1 MAKFLG
7 VDTGGTFTDFIL
19 FDDESKSIR
28 IHKVLSTP
36 QAPEQAILQ
45 GIADLEINTNKL
57 TMVHGS
63 TVATNAVLE
72 GKGVRT
78 AYITNK
84 GLADVLSI
92 GRQAREELY
101 NLMPIKKPPL
111 IPPELCVEVN
121 SRLSAQGEHLQQ
133 LSQQDLFVL
142 ITQLQALAPEAVA
155 INLLFSFFENSEEL
169 KIEQAIVDHFGVEAV
184 FISRSSDVLP
194 EYKEYERGMTTTLNA
209 KVGPL
214 MQGYLSRLA
223 QGLEDK
229 LYSQENQHENQSL
242 ALSIMQSSGGTT
254 SAEQAGTYPVNLL
267 LSGPAGGLKGAQT
280 LAGASGIKQL
290 LSFDMGGTSTDVSI
304 IDKEIG
310 FTIGARIGGYPVAV
324 PMVDMHT
331 IGAGG
336 GSIAQIDAGGLLLVG
351 PESAGA
357 DPGPACYGKGG
368 KRPTVTDANV
378 VLGRLLPQFFL
389 GGKMQLDKDAA
400 FAAVK
405 TLVDA
410 LRPDSLRPD
419 SLQHDVLSPEKKCM
433 SVEQAAQGIIDVVN
447 DHMVRA
453 LRVMS
458 VERGED
464 PKDFTLVSFGG
475 AGGLHVCALAE
486 ELEMT
491 KALVPVNA
499 GILSA
504 LGMLAAE
511 ASRERS
517 RTINKCLKDCDEDGI
532 EQIFEELLNHAIE
545 ELVPNATTAKRETG
559 IARNEAISHRQNG
572 SKERLPRSARQLLLR
587 CPNNLR
593 PCRDRNDDI
602 KTTLTIDVRYQGQ
615 SNALNLPWTDLQN
628 IEKAFHQKHKDS
640 YGHYLDIDIELV
652 NVRVRVH
659 EQRQSFAVP
668 EWQPTQTLSKK
679 ITTMPG
685 IEEPVAVINRAG
697 LSVGQKICG
706 PALITETSSTSWL
719 AKGWCAE
726 VDGVGNLLFS
736 FA

>member
-7 VDTGGTFTDFIL
+7 VDTGGTFTDFIF
-19 FDDESKSIR
+19 FDDESKAIR

-36 QAPEQAILQ
+36 KSPEKAILQ
-45 GIADLEINTNKL
+45 GIADLGINTDKL
-57 TMVHGS
+57 TMIHGS
-63 TVATNAVLE
+63 TVATNAILE
-72 GKGVRT
+72 KKGVRT

-84 GLADVLSI
+84 GFADVLTI

-101 NLMPIKKPPL
+101 NLTPIKKPPL
-111 IPPELCVEVN
+111 IERELCLEVN
-121 SRLSAQGEHLQQ
+121 TRLSAQREHLKQ
-133 LSQQDLFVL
+133 LTEQDLVEL
-142 ITQLQALAPEAVA
+142 NKQLEALAPEAVA
-155 INLLFSFFENSEEL
+155 INLLFSFFDDSEEL
-169 KIEQAIVDHFGVEAV
+169 KIEQSIIEHFGADKL

-194 EYKEYERGMTTTLNA
+194 EYKEFERGMTTALNA

-214 MQGYLSRLA
+214 MQGYLKRLEEKL
-223 QGLEDK
+223 QGC
-229 LYSQENQHENQSL
+229 

-254 SAEQAGTYPVNLL
+254 SAEHAGRYPVNLL

-280 LAGASGIKQL
+280 VAGASGEDQI

-310 FTIGARIGGYPVAV
+310 FTTGAKIGGYPVAV

-336 GSIAQIDAGGLLLVG
+336 GSIAQVDAGGLLLVG

-368 KRPTVTDANV
+368 NHPTVTDANV
-378 VLGRLLPQFFL
+378 VLGRLLPQSFL
-389 GGKMQLDKDAA
+389 GGNMQLDKDAA
-400 FAAVK
+400 FIAVQ
-405 TLVDA
+405 TIADA
-410 LRPDSLRPD
+410 LLIDPGSSEAPA
-419 SLQHDVLSPEKKCM
+419 SVV

-499 GILSA
+499 GVLSA
-504 LGMLAAE
+504 LGMLAAD

-517 RTINKCLKDCDEDGI
+517 RTINKCVKDCDVESI
-532 EQIFEELLNHAIE
+532 EKIFEELVTQAKE
-545 ELVPNATTAKRETG
+545 ELNPE
-559 IARNEAISHRQNG
+559 G
-572 SKERLPRSARQLLLR
+572 SPSFRRIPKSTPIVTR
-587 CPNNLR
+587 
-593 PCRDRNDDI
+593 
-602 KTTLTIDVRYQGQ
+602 LTIDVRYQGQ
-615 SNALNLPWTDLQN
+615 SNALNLSWCGLQN
-628 IEKAFHQKHKDS
+628 IEHAFHQKHEDS
-640 YGHYLDIDIELV
+640 YGHRLDINVELV
-652 NVRVRVH
+652 NVRVRVV
-659 EQRQSFAVP
+659 EQRQAFELPKWCAV
-668 EWQPTQTLSKK
+668 EGYKQVF
-679 ITTMPG
+679 TTMAG
-685 IEEPVAVINRAG
+685 IDEDVAVVERTG
-697 LSVGQKICG
+697 LKIGQQIEG
-706 PALITETSSTSWL
+706 PALIVETSSTTWL
-719 AKGWCAE
+719 AEGWGAE
-726 VDGVGNLLFS
+726 ADEIGNLRL
-736 FA
+736 AKE

>member
-19 FDDESKSIR
+19 FDDESRSVR

-36 QAPEQAILQ
+36 DSPERAILQ
-45 GIADLEINTNKL
+45 GIDDLARLDATLETADLTV
-57 TMVHGS
+57 VHGS

-101 NLMPIKKPPL
+101 NLTPLKKPPL
-111 IPPELCVEVN
+111 IERDLCVEVD
-121 SRLSAQGEHLQQ
+121 SRLGAQGEHLRQ
-133 LSQQDLFVL
+133 LDEQDLSAL
-142 ITQLQALAPEAVA
+142 IEQLTALAPEAVA
-155 INLLFSFFENSEEL
+155 INLLFSFFDDSEEL
-169 KIEQAIVDHFGVEAV
+169 KIERAIAGMAGREI

-194 EYKEYERGMTTTLNA
+194 EYKEFERGMTTALNA

-214 MQGYLSRLA
+214 MQGYLQRLENA
-223 QGLEDK
+223 LAGQGER
-229 LYSQENQHENQSL
+229 NV

-254 SAEQAGTYPVNLL
+254 SAVQAGRYPVNLL
-267 LSGPAGGLKGAQT
+267 LSGPAGGLKGAQYV
-280 LAGASGIKQL
+280 AGASNEEHL

-304 IDKEIG
+304 IDRDIG
-310 FTIGARIGGYPVAV
+310 FTSGAKIGGYPVAV

-336 GSIAQIDAGGLLLVG
+336 GSIAQVDAGGLLLVG

-357 DPGPACYGKGG
+357 APGPACYGKAGIQ
-368 KRPTVTDANV
+368 PTVTDANV
-378 VLGRLLPQFFL
+378 VLGRLLPQSFL
-389 GGKMQLDKDAA
+389 GGNMQLDKDAA

-405 TLVDA
+405 TIAEPLGLTV
-410 LRPDSLRPD
+410 
-419 SLQHDVLSPEKKCM
+419 EK
-433 SVEQAAQGIIDVVN
+433 AAQGIIDVVN

-464 PKDFTLVSFGG
+464 PKEFTLVSFGG

-486 ELEMT
+486 ELEMS

-499 GILSA
+499 GVLSA

-517 RTINKCLKDCDEDGI
+517 RTINKLLQDCDTESVDKL
-532 EQIFEELLNHAIE
+532 FEELVDHAVA
-545 ELVPNATTAKRETG
+545 ELAPNVDTVIASEARQSQEAT
-559 IARNEAISHRQNG
+559 
-572 SKERLPRSARQLLLR
+572 RLPEGDCFVHRNDSSHG
-587 CPNNLR
+587 
-593 PCRDRNDDI
+593 RNDDI
-602 KTTLTIDVRYQGQ
+602 IIKLSVDVRYQGQ
-615 SNALNLPWTDLQN
+615 SNALNLPWQGLQA
-628 IEKAFHQKHKDS
+628 IEAAFHQKHKDS
-640 YGHYLDIDIELV
+640 YGHDLDIDIELV
-652 NVRVRVH
+652 NVRVRAI
-659 EQRQSFAVP
+659 EQRQSFVLP
-668 EWQPTQTLSKK
+668 KWQATEKLNEQF
-679 ITTMPG
+679 TTMPG
-685 IEEPVAVINRAG
+685 VEGQVPVINRAG
-697 LSVGQKICG
+697 LKVGQQIQG
-706 PALITETSSTSWL
+706 PALIVETSSTTWL
-719 AKGWCAE
+719 DEGWDAE
-726 VDGVGNLLFS
+726 VDKVGNLKLVRS
-736 FA
+736 

>member
-19 FDDESKSIR
+19 FDDQSKSIR

-36 QAPEQAILQ
+36 QAPEKAILQ
-45 GIADLEINTNKL
+45 GIAELGVSTGGLNV
-57 TMVHGS
+57 VHGS

-78 AYITNK
+78 TYVSNE
-84 GLADVLSI
+84 GMADVLSI

-101 NLMPIKKPPL
+101 NLTPLKKPPL
-111 IPPELCVEVN
+111 IAPELCVEVAT
-121 SRLSAQGEHLQQ
+121 RLSAQGEHLQQ
-133 LSQQDLFVL
+133 LTPQVL
-142 ITQLQALAPEAVA
+142 SGMIAQLQTLSPEAVA
-155 INLLFSFFENSEEL
+155 INLLFSFFDDSEEL
-169 KIEQAIVDHFGVEAV
+169 KIEQAIIEYFGEDGV

-194 EYKEYERGMTTTLNA
+194 EYKEFERGMTTTLNA

-214 MQGYLSRLA
+214 MQGYLQRLA
-223 QGLEDK
+223 QALAEQGK
-229 LYSQENQHENQSL
+229 QSG

-254 SAEQAGTYPVNLL
+254 SAEQAGRYPVNLL

-280 LAGASGIKQL
+280 VAAASGITQL

-310 FTIGARIGGYPVAV
+310 FTTGAKIGGYPVAV

-357 DPGPACYGKGG
+357 NPGPACYGKGG

-378 VLGRLLPQFFL
+378 VLGRLLPKSFL
-389 GGKMQLDKDAA
+389 GGNMQLDKVAA
-400 FAAVK
+400 IAAVNSVAEP
-405 TLVDA
+405 LG
-410 LRPDSLRPD
+410 L
-419 SLQHDVLSPEKKCM
+419 
-433 SVEQAAQGIIDVVN
+433 SVEQAAEGIIAVVN

-486 ELEMT
+486 ELEMS

-499 GILSA
+499 GVLSA
-504 LGMLAAE
+504 LGMLAAD

-517 RTINKCLKDCDEDGI
+517 RTINKRLKDCDADNI
-532 EQIFEELLNHAIE
+532 EQSFS
-545 ELVPNATTAKRETG
+545 ELVAHARSELISNAERSSE
-559 IARNEAISHRQNG
+559 ARIQISQ
-572 SKERLPRSARQLLLR
+572 
-587 CPNNLR
+587 
-593 PCRDRNDDI
+593 
-602 KTTLTIDVRYQGQ
+602 TIDVRYQGQ
-615 SNALNLPWTDLQN
+615 SNTLNIPWQNLQN
-628 IEKAFHQKHKDS
+628 IEQAFHQKHKGS
-640 YGHYLDIDIELV
+640 YGHDLDVDIELV
-652 NVRVRVH
+652 NLRVRAI
-659 EQRQSFAVP
+659 EQRHSFQLPA
-668 EWQPTQTLSKK
+668 WQATEASKDEL
-679 ITTMPG
+679 TTMPSIG
-685 IEEPVAVINRAG
+685 NPVAVINRAG
-697 LSVGQKICG
+697 LNVGQKIAG
-706 PALITETSSTSWL
+706 PALITEISSTTWI
-719 AKGWCAE
+719 AEGWSAV
-726 VDGVGNLLFS
+726 VDAVGNLALFKE
-736 FA
+736 

>member
-19 FDDESKSIR
+19 FDNESKTVC

-36 QAPEQAILQ
+36 QAPEKAIMQ
-45 GIADLEINTNKL
+45 GITDLGIVSDNL
-57 TMVHGS
+57 AVIHGS

-72 GKGVRT
+72 GKGVAT

-84 GLADVLSI
+84 GLADVLAI

-101 NLMPIKKPPL
+101 NLTPGRKPPL
-111 IPPELCVEVN
+111 IERQFCLEVN
-121 SRLSAQGEHLQQ
+121 SRLSAKGEHLHQ
-133 LSQQDLFVL
+133 LSEHDLL
-142 ITQLQALAPEAVA
+142 AMTEQLAVLAPEAVA
-155 INLLFSFFENSEEL
+155 INLLFSFFDESEEL
-169 KIEQAIVDHFGVEAV
+169 RIEKAIADKFRENGI

-194 EYKEYERGMTTTLNA
+194 EYKEFERGMTTAINA

-214 MQGYLSRLA
+214 MQGYLQRLEVSLT
-223 QGLEDK
+223 GR
-229 LYSQENQHENQSL
+229 ENQ
-242 ALSIMQSSGGTT
+242 ATVLSIMQSSGGIT
-254 SAEQAGTYPVNLL
+254 SAQQAGRYPVNLL

-280 LAGASGIKQL
+280 VAAASGINQL

-310 FTIGARIGGYPVAV
+310 FTTGAKIGGYPIAV

-336 GSIAQIDAGGLLLVG
+336 GSIAQVDAGGLLLVG

-368 KRPTVTDANV
+368 QLPTVTDANV
-378 VLGRLLPQFFL
+378 VLGRLLPQSFL
-389 GGKMQLDKDAA
+389 GGNMQLDKASA
-400 FAAVK
+400 LVAVK
-405 TLVDA
+405 TVSEPLG
-410 LRPDSLRPD
+410 LT
-419 SLQHDVLSPEKKCM
+419 E
-433 SVEQAAQGIIDVVN
+433 EEAAEGIIKVVN

-486 ELEMT
+486 ELDMT

-499 GILSA
+499 GVLSA

-517 RTINKCLKDCDEDGI
+517 RTINILLKDCDTAHI
-532 EQIFEELLNHAIE
+532 ELVFEELVDLAIAELKPATVIAEKSSTTILHAQS
-545 ELVPNATTAKRETG
+545 TARREAG
-559 IARNEAISHRQNG
+559 
-572 SKERLPRSARQLLLR
+572 
-587 CPNNLR
+587 
-593 PCRDRNDDI
+593 RDVWSNDNI
-602 KTTLTIDVRYQGQ
+602 NIVFTVDVRYRGQ
-615 SNALNLPWTDLQN
+615 SYALNLPWRGLRYIAQD
-628 IEKAFHQKHKDS
+628 FHQKHRDS
-640 YGHYLDIDIELV
+640 YGHDLAIEIELV
-652 NVRVRVH
+652 NLRVRAI
-659 EQRQSFAVP
+659 EQRQSFELPQWRSTEALKSEFV
-668 EWQPTQTLSKK
+668 
-679 ITTMPG
+679 TMPG
-685 IEEPVAVINRAG
+685 IDETVAVLNRAG
-697 LSVGQKICG
+697 LPVGYKIKG
-706 PALITETSSTSWL
+706 PALITETSSTTWL
-719 AKGWCAE
+719 AKGWSAE
-726 VDGVGNLLFS
+726 IDSVGNINCRRGVRLNASSL
-736 FA
+736 

>member
-19 FDDESKSIR
+19 FDDESKSIC

-36 QAPEQAILQ
+36 HSPEKAIMQ
-45 GIADLEINTNKL
+45 GIADLNVDTNNL
-57 TMVHGS
+57 TLVHGS

-72 GKGVRT
+72 GKGART
-78 AYITNK
+78 VYITNK

-101 NLMPIKKPPL
+101 NLTPIKKPPL
-111 IPPELCVEVN
+111 IPAELCVEVN
-121 SRLSAQGEHLQQ
+121 SRLSAQGEHLQH
-133 LSQQDLFVL
+133 LSEQDIFLL
-142 ITQLQALAPEAVA
+142 TKQLQALAPEAVA
-155 INLLFSFFENSEEL
+155 INLLFSFFDESEEL
-169 KIEQAIVDHFGVEAV
+169 KIERAIVELNRHDHFGAEGV

-214 MQGYLSRLA
+214 MQGYLTRLGQRLA
-223 QGLEDK
+223 DKLEDQGSDK
-229 LYSQENQHENQSL
+229 VT
-242 ALSIMQSSGGTT
+242 LSIMQSSGGIT
-254 SAEQAGTYPVNLL
+254 SAEQAGSYPVNLL

-280 LAGASGIKQL
+280 VAGASGLNQL

-310 FTIGARIGGYPVAV
+310 FTLGAKIGGYPLAV

-336 GSIAQIDAGGLLLVG
+336 GSIAQVDAGGLLLVG

-389 GGKMQLDKDAA
+389 GGNMQLDKVAA
-400 FAAVK
+400 FAAVQ
-405 TLVDA
+405 TLADELQLYSLHTDA
-410 LRPDSLRPD
+410 LS
-419 SLQHDVLSPEKKCM
+419 SEKKCM

-453 LRVMS
+453 LRIMS

-486 ELEMT
+486 ELEMS

-499 GILSA
+499 GVLSA

-517 RTINKCLKDCDEDGI
+517 RTINKRLKDCVAKDI
-532 EQIFEELLNHAIE
+532 EQVFEELLKHAKA
-545 ELVPNATTAKRETG
+545 ELTSNTCDVAADCFSELNDE
-559 IARNEAISHRQNG
+559 G
-572 SKERLPRSARQLLLR
+572 SYASRSV
-587 CPNNLR
+587 N
-593 PCRDRNDDI
+593 I
-602 KTTLTIDVRYQGQ
+602 KTTLTVDARYQGQ
-615 SNALNLPWTDLQN
+615 SNTLNLPWTDLQN
-628 IEKAFHQKHKDS
+628 VEQVFHQKHKDS
-640 YGHYLDIDIELV
+640 YGHCLDIDIELV
-652 NVRVRVH
+652 NVRVRAI
-659 EQRQSFAVP
+659 EQRQSFDLP
-668 EWQPTQTLSKK
+668 MWQSTQELTRSY
-679 ITTMPG
+679 TTMPG
-685 IEEPVAVINRAG
+685 IKVPVAVINRAG
-697 LSVGQKICG
+697 LKVAQKLKG
-706 PALITETSSTSWL
+706 PVLITESSSTSWL
-719 AKGWCAE
+719 AEGWSAE
-726 VDGVGNLLFS
+726 VDRVGNLLFS
-736 FA
+736 FD

>member
-36 QAPEQAILQ
+36 RAPEKAILQ
-45 GIADLEINTNKL
+45 GIADLNIDTNNL

-78 AYITNK
+78 VYITNK

-101 NLMPIKKPPL
+101 NLTPIKKPPL
-111 IPPELCVEVN
+111 IERELCVEVD

-133 LSQQDLFVL
+133 LAQQDLSEL
-142 ITQLQALAPEAVA
+142 TEQLQALAPEAVA
-155 INLLFSFFENSEEL
+155 INLLFSFFDDSEEL
-169 KIEQAIVDHFGVEAV
+169 KIEQAILDHFGAEGV

-194 EYKEYERGMTTTLNA
+194 EYKEFERGMTTTLNA

-214 MQGYLSRLA
+214 MQGYLHRLEA
-223 QGLEDK
+223 K
-229 LYSQENQHENQSL
+229 LAGC

-254 SAEQAGTYPVNLL
+254 SAEQAGRYPVNLL

-280 LAGASGIKQL
+280 VAAASDVDQL

-310 FTIGARIGGYPVAV
+310 FTTGAKIGGYPVAV

-336 GSIAQIDAGGLLLVG
+336 GSITQVDAGGLLLVG

-378 VLGRLLPQFFL
+378 VLGRLLPQSFL
-389 GGKMQLDKDAA
+389 GGNMQLDKDAA
-400 FAAVK
+400 FTAIQTIA
-405 TLVDA
+405 DA
-410 LRPDSLRPD
+410 LSSDG
-419 SLQHDVLSPEKKCM
+419 KCM
-433 SVEQAAQGIIDVVN
+433 SVEQAARGIIDVVN

-464 PKDFTLVSFGG
+464 PKDYTLVSFGG
-475 AGGLHVCALAE
+475 AGGLHVCALAT

-499 GILSA
+499 GVLSA
-504 LGMLAAE
+504 LGMLAAD

-517 RTINKCLKDCDEDGI
+517 RTINKRLKDCDAENI
-532 EQIFEELLNHAIE
+532 EQIFA
-545 ELVPNATTAKRETG
+545 ELVSHAKEDMTAGNET
-559 IARNEAISHRQNG
+559 
-572 SKERLPRSARQLLLR
+572 RSNSNQ
-587 CPNNLR
+587 
-593 PCRDRNDDI
+593 I
-602 KTTLTIDVRYQGQ
+602 QIIQTIDVRYQGQ
-615 SNALNLPWTDLQN
+615 SHALNLPWQGMQN
-628 IEKAFHQKHKDS
+628 IEPAFHQKHKSS
-640 YGHYLDIDIELV
+640 YGHYLEVDIELV
-652 NVRVRVH
+652 NVRIRVI
-659 EQRQSFAVP
+659 ERRRSFELP
-668 EWQPTQTLSKK
+668 EWETTDNLNKQF
-679 ITTMPG
+679 ITMAGIDMP
-685 IEEPVAVINRAG
+685 VLVINRAS
-697 LSVGQKICG
+697 LKVDQKISG
-706 PALITETSSTSWL
+706 PALITETSSTTWL
-719 AKGWCAE
+719 APGWEMVA
-726 VDGVGNLLFS
+726 DNVGNLLLTVI
-736 FA
+736 

>member
-45 GIADLEINTNKL
+45 GIADLEINTSTNTNRL

-63 TVATNAVLE
+63 TVATNAILE

-84 GLADVLSI
+84 GLADVLGI

-101 NLMPIKKPPL
+101 NLTPIKKAPL
-111 IPPELCVEVN
+111 IPPELCVEVD

-133 LSQQDLFVL
+133 LSQQDLSVL
-142 ITQLQALAPEAVA
+142 IKQLQALEPEAVA
-155 INLLFSFFENSEEL
+155 INLLFSFFDSSEEL
-169 KIEQAIVDHFGVEAV
+169 KIEQAILEQNRVDHFGVGAV

-214 MQGYLSRLA
+214 MQGYLMRLE
-223 QGLEDK
+223 QSLEAK
-229 LYSQENQHENQSL
+229 LNSQENQHENQSL

-254 SAEQAGTYPVNLL
+254 SVEQAGTYPVNLL

-336 GSIAQIDAGGLLLVG
+336 GSIAQVDAGGLLLVG

-389 GGKMQLDKDAA
+389 GGKMQLDKDEAV
-400 FAAVK
+400 AAVK

-410 LRPDSLRPD
+410 LQPG
-419 SLQHDVLSPEKKCM
+419 VLSTEKQCM

-486 ELEMT
+486 ELGMT

-517 RTINKCLKDCDEDGI
+517 RTINKCLKDCDADNI
-532 EQIFEELLNHAIE
+532 KQVFA
-545 ELVPNATTAKRETG
+545 ELVKHAENVLNSSCRSEPNGEGSYAAK
-559 IARNEAISHRQNG
+559 SG
-572 SKERLPRSARQLLLR
+572 S
-587 CPNNLR
+587 
-593 PCRDRNDDI
+593 I
-602 KTTLTIDVRYQGQ
+602 KTILSVDVRYQGQ

-640 YGHYLDIDIELV
+640 YGHHLDIDIELV
-652 NVRVRVH
+652 NVRVRVY

-668 EWQPTQTLSKK
+668 EWQPTQALSKK
-679 ITTMPG
+679 FTTMPG
-685 IEEPVAVINRAG
+685 IEGPVAVINRAG
-697 LSVGQKICG
+697 LSVGQKISG
-706 PALITETSSTSWL
+706 PVLITETSSTSWL